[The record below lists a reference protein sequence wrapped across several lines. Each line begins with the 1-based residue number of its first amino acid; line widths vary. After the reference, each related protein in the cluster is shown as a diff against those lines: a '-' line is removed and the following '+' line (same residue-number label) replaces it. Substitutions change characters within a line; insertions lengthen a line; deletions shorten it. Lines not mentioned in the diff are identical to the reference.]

1 MKTLVIFH
9 ALCILLI
16 LGDVTQAQINE
27 DTVDHYATAKASE
40 NKGIDFD
47 ENTLFSPFT
56 KQEWRSYQEKKINE
70 GRKTLLNFT
79 ITYKNKTAVK
89 DANLYMK
96 QLTSDFHWGCGM
108 THRILNN
115 TAYKKW
121 FASKFTAA
129 DFHNELKW
137 YYTEPKQ
144 GEENY
149 TDPDAM
155 IKFAD
160 EHGIIVRGH
169 TILWDDVKYQQKW
182 VRKLSPDKLLEA
194 ANKRVDSVV
203 KRYKGRLIGWDV
215 MNENLHHNFF
225 EKRLGKNSSAY
236 FYNRVYNIDPSTTL
250 YMNEFNTTEQVDDKW
265 ASPEKY
271 LRKLKAIQ
279 AYPGNSGMKMGIGL
293 ECHYGAEPI
302 DLHYV
307 RNSLLSLSQTG
318 LPIWL
323 TELDVKMDPTLPNK
337 TQLQVIY
344 LEEILRESFS
354 HAAVKAIVIWTGSSI
369 DGCDVM
375 CMTNEKLENTPVGDL
390 IDKLMVE
397 WRTGSIKVVSDS
409 NGSSQVSVFNG
420 QYEVTVVDPVTNAST
435 SVSFKVDK
443 VSIPDKVIH
452 LQIPG

>member
-1 MKTLVIFH
+1 MNIFLLLLLLL
-9 ALCILLI
+9 LCFFFLLKS
-16 LGDVTQAQINE
+16 GDITRAQDDN
-27 DTVDHYATAKASE
+27 YATE
-40 NKGIDFD
+40 EQEVKGFD
-47 ENTLFSPFT
+47 ENTLFSPYT
-56 KQEWRSYQEKKINE
+56 KQEWRSYQHKKINE
-70 GRKTLLNFT
+70 GRKTQLKFM
-79 ITYKNKTAVK
+79 ITYPNKTAVK
-89 DANLYMK
+89 GAKLYIK

-115 TAYKKW
+115 SAYKKW

-137 YYTEPKQ
+137 YYTEPTPGQ
-144 GEENY
+144 ENY

-155 IKFAD
+155 LKFTD

-169 TILWDDVKYQQKW
+169 TVLWDDVKYQQKW
-182 VRKLSPDKLLEA
+182 VRKLSPEKLLQA

-203 KRYKGRLIGWDV
+203 TRYKGRLVGWDV

-225 EKRLGKNSSAY
+225 EKRLGKNASAY
-236 FYNRVYNIDPSTTL
+236 FYNRVHNIDPDTTL
-250 YMNEFNTTEQVDDKW
+250 YMNEFNTTEHVNDEW
-265 ASPEKY
+265 APPEKY
-271 LRKLKAIQ
+271 LRRLKKIQ

-307 RNSLLSLSQTG
+307 RNSLIFLSQAG

-323 TELDVKMDPTLPNK
+323 TELDVKMDPTLENK

-344 LEEILRESFS
+344 LEEILRESFC
-354 HAAVKAIVIWTGSSI
+354 HAAVKAIVIWTGASI

-390 IDKLMVE
+390 IDRLMEE
-397 WRTGSIKVVSDS
+397 WKTGNIEVVSDS
-409 NGSSQVSVFNG
+409 KGISRVSVFNG
-420 QYEVTVVDPVTNAST
+420 RYEVTVVDPVTDVSS
-435 SVSFKVDK
+435 SVTFKVDK
-443 VSIPDKVIH
+443 VSIPDGNVH
-452 LQIPG
+452 LQVLG